1 MGFFKL
7 PIFHVYKE
15 MIHLL
20 TEKHQG
26 TLPNGPKDAYM
37 SRVYVHML
45 ISVCVYV
52 NLIMYL
58 NYVSQK
64 KTWITHGENT
74 FYYLYTRNFN
84 IYIIILAHIQDL
96 ERSSREFGVVFLA
109 RS

>member
-64 KTWITHGENT
+64 KNVDNSWREHILLP
-74 FYYLYTRNFN
+74 LYPKLQHLHYNLGTYPR
-84 IYIIILAHIQDL
+84 L
-96 ERSSREFGVVFLA
+96 RKEF
-109 RS
+109 